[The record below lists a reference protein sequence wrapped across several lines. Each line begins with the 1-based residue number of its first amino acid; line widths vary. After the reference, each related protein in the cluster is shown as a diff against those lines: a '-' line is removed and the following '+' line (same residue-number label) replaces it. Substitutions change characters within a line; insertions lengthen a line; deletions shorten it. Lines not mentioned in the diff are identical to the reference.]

1 MNYSKTASEILKYV
15 KKDPFDH
22 EPQENY
28 FDLCRAWYKEWEDV
42 SVKAPL
48 QLHHFTGARNKQ
60 GRYTEFNHPAQL
72 HNRNDLRQKI
82 SKTAK
87 SHLTSVSAYGI
98 LYAKQK
104 TEGYLWNY
112 SFH

>member
-28 FDLCRAWYKEWEDV
+28 FDLCRAWFKEWEDV

-48 QLHHFTGARNKQ
+48 
-60 GRYTEFNHPAQL
+60 
-72 HNRNDLRQKI
+72 
-82 SKTAK
+82 
-87 SHLTSVSAYGI
+87 
-98 LYAKQK
+98 
-104 TEGYLWNY
+104 
-112 SFH
+112 